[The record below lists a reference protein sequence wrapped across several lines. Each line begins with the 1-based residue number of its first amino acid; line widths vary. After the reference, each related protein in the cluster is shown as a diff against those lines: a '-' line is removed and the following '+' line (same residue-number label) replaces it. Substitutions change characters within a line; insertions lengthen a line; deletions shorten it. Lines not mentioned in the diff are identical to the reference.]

1 MECRQLVVGA
11 ILKGYFGFSRALQR
25 VKVCRS
31 RSLRAKL
38 TKQLGRFIRKS
49 TCNFAIIIDMDFLL
63 ELFSGRL
70 FLAAIQSRG
79 CNYV

>member
-11 ILKGYFGFSRALQR
+11 ILSEYSGFSRALQR

-38 TKQLGRFIRKS
+38 TKQLGQFIRKS
-49 TCNFAIIIDMDFLL
+49 TCNFVIIIDMDFLL
-63 ELFSGRL
+63 ELFSGSL

-79 CNYV
+79 CDYV

>member
-1 MECRQLVVGA
+1 MECRRLVVGA
-11 ILKGYFGFSRALQR
+11 ILSEYSGFSRALQR

-49 TCNFAIIIDMDFLL
+49 TCNFAIIKDMDFLL
-63 ELFSGRL
+63 ELFSDTLVLFVVKGERL
-70 FLAAIQSRG
+70 
-79 CNYV
+79 